1 MENGNDGPG
10 LSRPRTR
17 GWAAPSGSRVVR
29 RAGDGHSSPSGMFRR
44 FSVAAA
50 LYLAFASCMAFTT
63 ARVLHARS
71 QSTVILSSALPAPT
85 ANQPKYLVLMVLDGA
100 RPDYFTSTALPH
112 FQQLADAGTQFS
124 AGIDGLLEAETPSAH
139 TALATGS
146 RPDHNG
152 ILGFDWANTDND
164 RYSLFDPN
172 KMTDMEQIIQDNHA
186 PTIAGLYKQQFPGSV
201 AVSMSGSKYYAAA
214 PLGGPNADAIIY
226 YGGVCVQP
234 GSNNSCN
241 QSWFEPFAVP
251 GHVPPQSLLKDP
263 SLTVHT
269 TKLASGQEDH
279 AVTTMALATVS
290 QMHPRLLL
298 MNYPEFD
305 WPLGH
310 VFGGSIDQSLV
321 QTDMRD
327 WDNDLGQIED
337 LYRKEGILNQTLFV
351 ITADHGMMPIE
362 RWVPA
367 TTIEN
372 AVAAAGTTSPD
383 IASNSGDFVWLAD
396 PTKAQ
401 TVADNIMNA
410 KDPGI
415 MCAYYL
421 GGSATQPAYSP
432 SSGCNVTPAIEAANQ
447 YLLSALLNGHEP
459 QVVVLG
465 NEGVSFSNPTTTHW
479 KGDHGGASWE
489 SQHFPL
495 ILAGP
500 GIKQG
505 VTIDSPVQTEDIAP
519 TVLTDMGVTP
529 TGMDGTTLADALQQP
544 TDAQTRARNNEIT
557 WLTPI
562 EQALSTE
569 VPMSP
574 SSS

>member
-1 MENGNDGPG
+1 MQNGNDTPEP
-10 LSRPRTR
+10 SRPRVR
-17 GWAAPSGSRVVR
+17 GLAAPSGSRVVR
-29 RAGDGHSSPSGMFRR
+29 RVGDGRAGAPALFRR

-63 ARVLHARS
+63 ARVLHTRS
-71 QSTVILSSALPAPT
+71 QPAVILSSALPAPT
-85 ANQPKYLVLMVLDGA
+85 TNPAKYLVLMVLDGA

-124 AGIDGLLEAETPSAH
+124 AGIDGLLEAETPAAH
-139 TALATGS
+139 TAIATGS

-164 RYSLFDPN
+164 RYSLFNPD
-172 KMTDMEQIIQDNHA
+172 KMNELEQIIQDNHA
-186 PTIAGLYKQQFPGSV
+186 PTIAGLYKQKYPGSV

-214 PLGGPNADAIIY
+214 PLGGPTADAIIY
-226 YGGVCVQP
+226 YGGVCVQHGP
-234 GSNNSCN
+234 NKNCT
-241 QSWFEPFAVP
+241 QSWFEPYGVP
-251 GHVPPQSLLKDP
+251 GHMPPSTVLKDP

-279 AVTTMALATVS
+279 TVTNMALATIS

-310 VFGGSIDQSLV
+310 VFGGSADPSLV

-327 WDNDLGQIED
+327 WDTDLGQIED
-337 LYRKEGILNQTLFV
+337 AYRRAGILNQTLFV

-362 RWVPA
+362 RWVPSA
-367 TTIEN
+367 TIDN
-372 AVAAAGTTSPD
+372 AITAAGTTSPD
-383 IASNSGDFVWLAD
+383 VASNSGDYVWLAD

-410 KDPGI
+410 NDPGI

-421 GGSATQPAYSP
+421 GGTTTAPAYSP
-432 SSGCNVTPAIEAANQ
+432 SSSCNVDPAIETANQ

-465 NEGVSFSNPTTTHW
+465 NEGVSFSDPVSTHW

-500 GIKQG
+500 GVKQG

-519 TVLTDMGVTP
+519 TVLAAMGVTP
-529 TGMDGTTLADALQQP
+529 TGMDGTILSDALQQP
-544 TDAQTRARNNEIT
+544 TDPETKARNGEIT